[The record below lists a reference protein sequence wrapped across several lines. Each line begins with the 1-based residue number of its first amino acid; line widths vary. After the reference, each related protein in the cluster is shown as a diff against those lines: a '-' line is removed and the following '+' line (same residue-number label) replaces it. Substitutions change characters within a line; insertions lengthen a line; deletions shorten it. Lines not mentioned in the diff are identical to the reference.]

1 MKPGI
6 RQFHENSGLVARVQT
21 VQGRLV
27 LWCVGVALLLYHDQ
41 TFIMPSCLAAVMAF
55 PARRRLVL
63 SVAAAA
69 VIADRFLGFEPA
81 LASAVMPYRWLLLAA
96 IIPVGIGL
104 LYLAYW
110 LARRFQQWPGIM
122 RRHPVLAIHLAI
134 WSALALGTLP
144 WLGALG
150 ITSFFAWRL
159 SYLALSASRGRVAG
173 SRFQDH
179 LFYLVPV
186 FGGLSVPL
194 GKGLDFLS
202 RHEAGNHE
210 AFARS
215 QLAGV
220 KLLLLAIL
228 WAWTLEVIDA
238 FFFGQPLSA
247 LSSVA
252 SIEMSLGWNT
262 LSQMLESGAH
272 PSWYLGWTAIY
283 LELVRTTLD
292 LAMRGHVIVGCLRL
306 LGFNVFRN
314 TYKPLLSQSILE
326 FWNRYFYY
334 FKELLVDFFF
344 YPTYL
349 ALRRL
354 RPSVRM
360 FAAVFAA
367 AFVGNMYHHMLISPH
382 EILHFDLSGLWTT
395 WNSRLV
401 YCLLLASG
409 IWVSM
414 MRQAKL
420 RTIGRAAGLFARLR
434 RIAGVWTFYSIIR
447 IWNVKPRDISIQ
459 DRTDFFFS
467 LFGM

>member
-1 MKPGI
+1 MKLGVT
-6 RQFHENSGLVARVQT
+6 QFHENKGLVGWVQT
-21 VQGRLV
+21 RPGRLV
-27 LWCVGVALLLYHDQ
+27 FWCFGTALLFYHDQ
-41 TFIMPSCLAAVMAF
+41 TFIMPACLATVMAF

-69 VIADRFLGFEPA
+69 VIADRFLSFEPA
-81 LASAVMPYRWLLLAA
+81 LASAVMPYRWVLAA
-96 IIPVGIGL
+96 AVIPVGIGL
-104 LYLAYW
+104 LYLTYW
-110 LARRFQQWPGIM
+110 LAQRFRQWPRIAS
-122 RRHPVLAIHLAI
+122 RHPVLTVHLAI
-134 WSALALGTLP
+134 WCALALGTLP

-159 SYLALSASRGRVAG
+159 SYLAVSASRGTVAG

-186 FGGLSVPL
+186 FGGLSLPL

-202 RHEAGNHE
+202 RHEAGSPE

-215 QLAGV
+215 QLAGI

-228 WAWTLEVIDA
+228 WAWTLEVVDA

-252 SIEMSLGWNT
+252 SVEMSLGWNT
-262 LSQMLESGAH
+262 LPQLLQSGAH
-272 PSWYLGWTAIY
+272 PAWYLGWTAIY
-283 LELVRTTLD
+283 LELVQTTLD
-292 LAMRGHVIVGCLRL
+292 LAVRGHVIVGCLRL

-354 RPSVRM
+354 SPPVRM

-367 AFVGNMYHHMLISPH
+367 AFIGNMYHHMLISPN

-420 RTIGRAAGLFARLR
+420 RTMSRPAGLITRLR

-447 IWNVKPRDISIQ
+447 IWNVKPRGISIQ

-467 LFGM
+467 LFGI